1 MNYQVSQPTF
11 QKCDARGI
19 INTMLDL
26 MKNLTEFS
34 GSERSRDL
42 SRLKTLPKFY
52 IREIPIF
59 GDLILAP
66 MDGYSDMPFRL
77 LCHELGSAISYTEFI
92 NVDSLH
98 GRVPNQVMARKLR
111 FDSSEYPRTIQI
123 YGHDEDRLVE
133 VAQRMEAEYAP
144 TIIDLNMGCY
154 VKKIAERGAGS
165 GMLRDPEKI
174 GRVFSRLTHCLRV
187 PVTGKI
193 RLGWDEDTRNYIE
206 VAKILEDNGAS
217 LIAVHARTKKQGYT
231 GEADWNA
238 ITEIKQA
245 VKIPVIGNGDV
256 KTVADI
262 DQIKAQTGCDGV
274 MIGRGAIGNPWIFSR
289 KDRRDV
295 TPEEK
300 IALMRR
306 HVALNA
312 DFYGD
317 RLGLVLFRKHA
328 VRYIQKLVDG
338 DDLRLP
344 LTHCSAQ
351 LEFERIISEFEQVH
365 EIARLTD

>member
-1 MNYQVSQPTF
+1 MIETI
-11 QKCDARGI
+11 K
-19 INTMLDL
+19 DL
-26 MKNLTEFS
+26 PGLRAS
-34 GSERSRDL
+34 DL
-42 SRLKTLPKFY
+42 EDLKPCFY

-59 GDLILAP
+59 GDIILAP

-77 LCHELGSAISYTEFI
+77 LCHELGSAMSYTEFI
-92 NVDSLH
+92 NVDSLY
-98 GRVPNQVMARKLR
+98 GRAPNEVLSRKLR

-123 YGHDEDRLVE
+123 YGHNEDRLVE
-133 VAQRMEAEYAP
+133 VAQRVEAEYHP

-165 GMLRDPEKI
+165 GMLREPAKI
-174 GRVFSRLTHCLRV
+174 ARIFSRLTGTLRV

-193 RLGWDEDTRNYIE
+193 RLGWDENTRNYIE
-206 VAKILEDNGAS
+206 VARVLEDNGAR

-231 GEADWNA
+231 GSADWSA
-238 ITEIKQA
+238 IAEIKQA
-245 VKIPVIGNGDV
+245 VKIPVLGNGDV

-289 KDRRDV
+289 KDRQDV

-312 DFYGD
+312 EFYGD

-328 VRYIQKLVDG
+328 VRYIHRLAAG
-338 DDLRLP
+338 DELRLP

-351 LEFERIISEFEQVH
+351 TEFDRIVTEFEQAH
-365 EIARLTD
+365 GF

>member
-1 MNYQVSQPTF
+1 MIET
-11 QKCDARGI
+11 I
-19 INTMLDL
+19 
-26 MKNLTEFS
+26 KNLT
-34 GSERSRDL
+34 GLQDL
-42 SRLKTLPKFY
+42 SGLNPIAKFY
-52 IREIPIF
+52 IREIPIY
-59 GDLILAP
+59 GDIILAP
-66 MDGYSDMPFRL
+66 MDGYSDLPFRL
-77 LCHELGSAISYTEFI
+77 LCHELGSAMSYTEFI
-92 NVDSLH
+92 NVDSLY
-98 GRVPNQVMARKLR
+98 GRAPNEVMARKLR

-133 VAQRMEAEYAP
+133 VAERVEAEYAP

-174 GRVFSRLTHCLRV
+174 ARLFSRLTRTLRV

-193 RLGWDEDTRNYIE
+193 RLGWDENTRNYIE
-206 VAKILEDNGAS
+206 VAKVLEDNGAR

-231 GEADWNA
+231 GAADWSA
-238 ITEIKQA
+238 IAEIKQA
-245 VKIPVIGNGDV
+245 VKIPVLGNGDV

-289 KDRRDV
+289 KDRQDV

-328 VRYIQKLVDG
+328 VRYIQKLSDG
-338 DDLRLP
+338 DELRLP

-351 LEFERIISEFEQVH
+351 AEFERIVNEFEQAH
-365 EIARLTD
+365 GF